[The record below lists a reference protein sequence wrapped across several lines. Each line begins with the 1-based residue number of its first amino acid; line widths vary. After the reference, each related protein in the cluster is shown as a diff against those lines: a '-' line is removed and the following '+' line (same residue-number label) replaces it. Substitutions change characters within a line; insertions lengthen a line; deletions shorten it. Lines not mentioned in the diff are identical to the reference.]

1 MLHSRLGSRSMTGA
15 PSSTTA
21 SIALR
26 SLARPSL
33 TRPTI
38 AVGAECGRH
47 MDCSGSMSAAT
58 TTTDSGCCIGRHDGA
73 LPRQVLFAPVAQ
85 PPQRIYE
92 GPTFYQDT
100 SSKIGLPESEKN
112 VRLRRKVAQKN
123 RDSAGYFAPFRCF
136 VGSPTA
142 WTAMVNARVK
152 AFAKHN
158 LERECRDETRVNL
171 SHHRRLPAASVD
183 RGSLRHGT
191 TRHHCRG
198 ELWARKCH
206 HDARPCRCVARC
218 SVQRTGTYRHL
229 ANRWEGGTGLCGVR
243 EIGRARRKCECRL
256 PVRRCLLAGHDT
268 GAVTRAC
275 PALGV
280 GALFAS

>member
-1 MLHSRLGSRSMTGA
+1 MMTSLRRPPRRRAASAGLVRACCPA
-15 PSSTTA
+15 PA
-21 SIALR
+21 ADLR
-26 SLARPSL
+26 RA
-33 TRPTI
+33 
-38 AVGAECGRH
+38 
-47 MDCSGSMSAAT
+47 
-58 TTTDSGCCIGRHDGA
+58 
-73 LPRQVLFAPVAQ
+73 
-85 PPQRIYE
+85 
-92 GPTFYQDT
+92 FYLDT

-206 HDARPCRCVARC
+206 HDARPCRRV
-218 SVQRTGTYRHL
+218 
-229 ANRWEGGTGLCGVR
+229 
-243 EIGRARRKCECRL
+243 
-256 PVRRCLLAGHDT
+256 
-268 GAVTRAC
+268 
-275 PALGV
+275 
-280 GALFAS
+280 